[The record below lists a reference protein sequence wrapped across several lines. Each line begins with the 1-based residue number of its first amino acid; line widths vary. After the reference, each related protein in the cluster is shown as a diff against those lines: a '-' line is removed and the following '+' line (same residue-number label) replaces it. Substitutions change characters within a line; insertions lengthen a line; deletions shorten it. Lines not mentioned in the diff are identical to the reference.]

1 MTVLRFFYRCSI
13 PVNQKEMGE
22 KRISG
27 QIKGFSKLSRD
38 QKLQWLSDSF
48 FENGKE
54 AIEDFNRFR
63 LSDPK
68 TQKVLDGFS
77 ENTLSNYFLPFGIA
91 PNFLINDKV
100 YAVPMVIEESS
111 VVAAASSA
119 AKFWLTRG
127 GFRYEIEDVEKL
139 GQVHFFWSGNP
150 LQLKE
155 LFDRELCEILKEHIA
170 PFISNMEKRGGGVRN
185 IDLLDKTHE
194 LDNYYQ
200 LWLSFD
206 TCDSMGANFIN
217 TVLEECLKKMK
228 IHFAET
234 DYLRNGPQ
242 PEFLMA
248 ILSNYTPDCLVRA
261 SVDCPV
267 SELQDASLTL
277 EASEFADR
285 FYKAVRIAGFDKF
298 RAVTHNK
305 GIFNGVDAVVIASG
319 NDFRAVEACGH
330 AYASR
335 TGTYRSLT
343 FCEIVDDHFTF
354 RLDIPLALGTVGGL
368 TCLHPLAKRALELL
382 GNPTAKELMG
392 IAACTGLAQNFAAIR
407 SLITTGIQYGHMK
420 MHLDNIL
427 NHLNASDDE
436 VGKVVTFFEGKTIS
450 FNSVRNYLEELR
462 CRP

>member
-1 MTVLRFFYRCSI
+1 
-13 PVNQKEMGE
+13 MGE
-22 KRISG
+22 KKIGG
-27 QIKGFSKLSRD
+27 QIKGFSRLSRD
-38 QKLQWLSDSF
+38 QKLKWLSDNYF
-48 FENGKE
+48 KNGSG
-54 AIEDFNRFR
+54 AIEDLDKFR
-63 LSDPK
+63 LTDPDI
-68 TQKVLDGFS
+68 QKVLDGFS
-77 ENTLSNYFLPFGIA
+77 ENTLSNYILPFGIA
-91 PNFLINDKV
+91 PNFLINNIM

-119 AKFWLTRG
+119 AKFWLSRG
-127 GFRYEIEDVEKL
+127 GFHYEVEDVEKL
-139 GQVHFFWSGNP
+139 GQVHFFWSGDP
-150 LQLKE
+150 MQIKE
-155 LFDRELCEILKEHIA
+155 LFDRELREILRHHIA
-170 PFISNMEKRGGGVRN
+170 PFIANMENRGGGIRK
-185 IDLLDKTHE
+185 IELLDKTHE

-228 IHFAET
+228 SHFSET

-261 SVDCPV
+261 SVSCPV

-305 GIFNGVDAVVIASG
+305 GIFNGIDAVVIASG

-335 TGTYRSLT
+335 TGSYRSLT
-343 FCEIVDDHFTF
+343 FCEIADGHFTF

-382 GNPTAKELMG
+382 GNPDARELMG

-407 SLITTGIQYGHMK
+407 SLITTGIQFGHMK
-420 MHLDNIL
+420 MHLENIL
-427 NHLNASDDE
+427 NHLNASDEE
-436 VGKVVTFFEGKTIS
+436 VIQAVKHFEGKTIS

-462 CRP
+462 CR